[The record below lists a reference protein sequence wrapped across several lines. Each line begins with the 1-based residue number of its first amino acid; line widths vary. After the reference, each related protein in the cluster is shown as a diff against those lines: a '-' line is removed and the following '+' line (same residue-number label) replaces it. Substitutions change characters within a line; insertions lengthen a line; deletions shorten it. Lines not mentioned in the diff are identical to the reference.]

1 MRGKH
6 RPYASSRFMRFV
18 TFEHGGNRNAGVV
31 VKDQVVSLEVAG
43 FPDLLSVLQG
53 GPEALKAV
61 EAFTAKAPARV
72 PLASVKLCAPLPDP
86 PKILCMGLNYRDH
99 AAEAKLE
106 IPPCPV
112 IFAKYSNTVIG
123 SGDRIVLPK
132 NSRKPDYEAEFGF
145 VIGKRSRHVPAANWR
160 HYVFG
165 YMNCNDVSARD
176 VQTAVSQWTMGKN
189 FDTFAPMGPYLVS
202 ADEVEDPHNLNISLT
217 LNGETMQSSNTRE
230 LIFKIPET
238 VEFLAGIMTLEPG
251 DVVLTGTPSGVGFS
265 HKPPRWLKPGDEVV
279 VRVEGLGELRNT
291 CVAEA

>member
-1 MRGKH
+1 
-6 RPYASSRFMRFV
+6 MRFV
-18 TFEHGGNRNAGVV
+18 TVEKDGRRFAGVV
-31 VKDQVVSLEVAG
+31 VEDRVVSLEGAG

-53 GPEALKAV
+53 GPEAFRKAQAV
-61 EAFTAKAPARV
+61 TTNAPAGI
-72 PLASVKLCAPLPDP
+72 PLAAVKLCAPLPFP

-99 AAEAKLE
+99 AKEANLE
-106 IPPCPV
+106 VPVCPV

-123 SGDRIVLPK
+123 SGDNIVLPK

-145 VIGKRSRHVPAANWR
+145 AIGKRARHIKAEDWR
-160 HYVFG
+160 EYVFG

-202 ADEVEDPHNLNISLT
+202 ADEIEDPHNLNISLT

-238 VEFLAGIMTLEPG
+238 VEFLSSVMTLEPG
-251 DVVLTGTPSGVGFS
+251 DVVLTGTPAGVGFS
-265 HKPPRWLKPGDEVV
+265 HKPPKWLKPGDEVV

-291 CVAEA
+291 CVAEL